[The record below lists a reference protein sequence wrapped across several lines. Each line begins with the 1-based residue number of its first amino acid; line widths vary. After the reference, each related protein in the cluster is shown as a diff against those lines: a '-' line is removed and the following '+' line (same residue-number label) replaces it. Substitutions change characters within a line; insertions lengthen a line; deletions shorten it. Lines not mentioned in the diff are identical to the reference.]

1 MSIPEENIKEVN
13 KIDKITY
20 VPFTSDK
27 IRKFSTGEITE
38 QVTCLYSKGSVS
50 VLETFR
56 RYERDCS
63 LDGNIFS
70 TSQFPSKDHNRSE
83 SFNFGHIELGFPIV
97 IPDKYADSKNQLKQI
112 LNITEKSDLL
122 KGVIEYESCL
132 LIPIRIDEEDSI
144 KSLLKTRGLKIS
156 DIVMRLYSNH
166 IGGDCLLKGISMN
179 SSNDD
184 ENKYDLTLHVASNQV
199 LQQVPEILRYYLPI
213 QGAYAISYLLSLID
227 IEYCIDN
234 YDKITSK
241 DPASKEHLAFIKS
254 TTLDKGKLTDIITD
268 VVPVIPAIF
277 RQITL
282 SKQNNNDTIDIP
294 HINFLYYE
302 AINSKHSVQIGNL
315 ISYEELYTLG
325 RTIMSNYRNSSYS
338 DINTAKL
345 NNLFLN
351 KLEDIYKMGTPNKNK
366 IREFQKLTVSHLI
379 SSNPTHNQDPQL
391 ERLSGKYGMLRDK
404 SAAKRMDRTF
414 RAVITANPD
423 LLLNYVGV
431 PFSIILD
438 MYKPIIVP
446 LVVRKFKLQGSEE
459 EIFRELHHLSSS
471 TVNRIVTKGKRGE
484 IEFINSYEKTKDE
497 QLLEYVMEKLN
508 EIVKDKRVMI
518 IRFPSLHKYNE
529 LGFKIRITR
538 GSAVEFHPLVVR
550 SYNADFDGDQVSG
563 FLIETEMAVKDVD
576 EKLLPMKNVTD
587 ALGKPLLAPSQEA
600 VLGLYYLTSSFNNNP
615 KSEEPILFPSYDH
628 MYNSYVRGEISLSDV
643 VTVSYPHCSNSVFNK
658 DYAIYKTLTNI
669 DNSSAEITETLIYN
683 KPVLSLDEEGRL
695 ELQKSNPIKYTPSST
710 IVTKSSATKNITST
724 VGRFIFNSIIP
735 QNLGFVDRNEDPY
748 RLEIGDEFF
757 NNNKSS
763 GLSASLINKVL
774 KRVIEVVQDN
784 EKVAYI
790 HDRFKDLGYYYATI
804 SGFSLSLEDFKQSPE
819 RKKIIE
825 KTKKRVNAIKLDNTL
840 SEKDKEEQIIELW
853 MNCTEEIT
861 EKTIQYL
868 PDDNPLKM
876 MIISGARGSKSQ
888 ISQLLGMRG
897 IMKDASG
904 NFIQSPILG
913 NFIEGIT
920 PTDTISASYGACKGI
935 IDKGN
940 TTKDTGELTRN
951 LILGVNDLTI
961 KIGDC
966 GDREGLLFKA
976 IPIIYQGQLDCVGN
990 LFTIDK
996 KDFILRPSIIR
1007 GQTVRFLDDQPV
1019 LDSNGNIYAY
1029 HYTEKVDGDDIVMD
1043 NDYRQIPIFNIKH
1056 NRVLSEEL
1064 FYLSTNN
1071 KHLKDDNRLSLQV
1084 SSDKIVISI
1093 KNDGH
1098 NFTEI
1103 NIKRQLTK
1111 LNVYDF
1117 YIESINII
1125 NGTIVD
1131 NKSDITKVFDVSV
1144 KESDPLLAV
1153 GDSLLVGLVDCA
1165 FHNENLIY
1173 LNGEVLDNNFIVKL
1187 SPTEF
1192 SVKPADSNKY
1202 NYITKVQYAPITS
1215 DLYGRYLINNLYD
1228 EEGNLL
1234 VSADKM
1240 VKPLELSEE
1249 KFKRAVELHPEG
1261 IYVRSS
1267 ITCKHKI
1274 CAKCYGFNHSSNA
1287 PAKVGDAVGLAA
1299 AHTLGEYNTQN
1310 TLRTF
1315 HTGGAASAGD
1325 IGDTFKAIKNLLVRG
1340 KIDSKQMHK
1349 VLHINTNNTD
1359 ISKSVSKVKTN
1370 LPKMYT
1376 YKNKIFA
1383 SNLPIGEP
1391 LLGQEQDSVYF
1402 PLTME
1407 LLGICNYFTYIN
1419 ASASTLETIKMIFIA
1434 GGANIISSYFEIF
1447 IAKMFSKFIVVD
1459 GGDSI
1464 FNTGDSIDINEL
1476 MENNFQLIK
1485 NSRNPIIA
1493 SPKFT
1498 TISECSNPSNN
1509 PNLAMLNGHLKKN
1522 ISNATTYRTSSSVTA
1537 DTITAVLTGTSYPTG
1552 SITVKN
1558 SVKQAS
1564 EELKPIKTK
1573 DELIEFMKTEE
1584 ENFKEISSKMIEQI
1598 KMFGGIEFE
1607 DTYQPNIEEDDIY
1620 NEPSELDNIEFN
1632 DLDET
1637 SNEMSNIEFNTIN
1650 IDIQE
1655 EIIDIT
1661 DNTITEIDN
1670 QPPTEH
1676 INNKE
1681 YLDEDNDN
1689 LDNNENLES
1698 IGF

>member
-1 MSIPEENIKEVN
+1 MSSGENIKEIN

-20 VPFTSDK
+20 LPFTSDK
-27 IRKFSTGEITE
+27 IRKFSSGEITE
-38 QVTCLYSKGSVS
+38 QVTCLYSKGTVP
-50 VLETFR
+50 VLETYR

-70 TSQFPSKDHNRSE
+70 TTQFPIKDHNRNE
-83 SFNFGHIELGFPIV
+83 SFNFGHIELGFPIL

-112 LNITEKSDLL
+112 LNIVEKSDLL
-122 KGVIEYESCL
+122 KGVVEYESCL
-132 LIPIRIDEEDSI
+132 LIPIRTDEEDTI
-144 KSLLKTRGLKIS
+144 GRIIKTRGLKMNNL
-156 DIVMRLYSNH
+156 VMRLYSNK
-166 IGGDCLLKGISMN
+166 ISRDCLLRHTAMMPN
-179 SSNDD
+179 PD
-184 ENKYDLTLHVASNQV
+184 ETMFDLSLFVASNQV

-213 QGAYAISYLLSLID
+213 QGAYAITYLLGLID

-234 YDKITSK
+234 YDSITST
-241 DPASKEHLAFIKS
+241 DPASKDHLAFIKS
-254 TTLDKGKLTDIITD
+254 TILDKGKLTDIITD
-268 VVPVIPAIF
+268 VIPVMPAIF

-282 SKQNNNDTIDIP
+282 SKQNNSDTIDIP

-315 ISYEELYTLG
+315 ISYDELYTLG
-325 RTIMSNYRNSSYS
+325 RTIMSNYRKPNYS
-338 DINTAKL
+338 QVNTAKL

-379 SSNPTHNQDPQL
+379 SSAPTHNQDPQL

-471 TVNRIVTKGKRGE
+471 TVNKIVTKGKRGE

-600 VLGLYYLTSSFNNNP
+600 VLGLYYLTSSFSRKP
-615 KSEEPILFPSYDH
+615 KSEPILFPSYDQ
-628 MYNSYVRGEISLSDV
+628 MFNAYIRGEVSLADV
-643 VTVSYPHCSNSVFNK
+643 VTVSYPNCSNSIFNK

-669 DNSSAEITETLIYN
+669 NNSSAEITETLIYDKPSFNIDEHGGLCLN
-683 KPVLSLDEEGRL
+683 KTKPT
-695 ELQKSNPIKYTPSST
+695 NYTPSST
-710 IVTKSSATKNITST
+710 IVTKTSTTKNITST

-748 RLEIGDEFF
+748 GLEVGDEFF
-757 NNNKSS
+757 EGNKSS

-825 KTKKRVNAIKLDNTL
+825 ETKKRVNAVKLDNTL
-840 SEKDKEEQIIELW
+840 SEKDKGEKIIGLW
-853 MNCTEEIT
+853 MNCTEDIT

-920 PTDTISASYGACKGI
+920 PTDTISASYGACKGV

-951 LILGVNDLTI
+951 LILGVNDFTV

-966 GDREGLLFKA
+966 GDREGLLFRP
-976 IPIIYQGQLDCVGN
+976 IPIVYQGQLDCVGN
-990 LFTIDK
+990 LFTIDR
-996 KDFILRPSIIR
+996 KDFILRPSIVR
-1007 GQTVRFLDDQPV
+1007 GQTVKFLDDQPV
-1019 LDSNGNIYAY
+1019 LDSNGNIYVY
-1029 HYTEKVDGDDIVMD
+1029 HYTERTEGENIVID

-1064 FYLSTNN
+1064 YKLSVNT
-1071 KHLKDDNRLSLQV
+1071 KHLIDKNRLSLQV
-1084 SSDKIVISI
+1084 STDKVVINV
-1093 KNDGH
+1093 KND
-1098 NFTEI
+1098 NNTFTEI
-1103 NIKRQLTK
+1103 NIAKQLTK

-1117 YIESINII
+1117 YIESINVIT
-1125 NGTIVD
+1125 GTSVD
-1131 NKSDITKVFDVSV
+1131 NKSDITKVFDVSDQ
-1144 KESDPLLAV
+1144 ESDPLLV
-1153 GDSLLVGLVDCA
+1153 VEKSLLVGLVDCA

-1173 LNGEVLDNNFIVKL
+1173 LDGEILDGNFIIKL
-1187 SPTEF
+1187 TPTEF

-1215 DLYGRYLINNLYD
+1215 DLYGRYLINDLYGED
-1228 EEGNLL
+1228 GNLL

-1240 VKPLELSEE
+1240 VKPLEISED

-1261 IYVRSS
+1261 IYVRSP
-1267 ITCKHKI
+1267 ITCKHKL

-1287 PAKVGDAVGLAA
+1287 PAKVGDATGLAA

-1325 IGDTFKAIKNLLVRG
+1325 IGDTFKAIKSLLVRG

-1349 VLHINTNNTD
+1349 VLHINTNNTNVRD
-1359 ISKSVSKVKTN
+1359 SVSKVKTN

-1376 YKNKIFA
+1376 YKNKSFA

-1391 LLGQEQDSVYF
+1391 LLGHSQDSVYF

-1407 LLGICNYFTYIN
+1407 LLGVCNYFTYIN
-1419 ASASTLETIKMIFIA
+1419 ASTSTLETIKMIFIA
-1434 GGANIISSYFEIF
+1434 GGASITSSYFEIF
-1447 IAKMFSKFIVVD
+1447 IAKMFSKFTVVN

-1464 FNTGDSIDINEL
+1464 FNTGDNIDINEL

-1485 NSRNPIIA
+1485 NSRNPIIV

-1498 TISECSNPSNN
+1498 TISECSSPSNN

-1522 ISNATTYRTSSSVTA
+1522 IANATTYRTSSSVKA

-1552 SITVKN
+1552 NITVKN
-1558 SVKQAS
+1558 SVKQVS

-1584 ENFKEISSKMIEQI
+1584 DSFKEVSSKIIDQI

-1607 DTYQPNIEEDDIY
+1607 DTYLPNIDENDIY
-1620 NEPSELDNIEFN
+1620 NEPFELDDIEFN
-1632 DLDET
+1632 DLAEVNPDPID
-1637 SNEMSNIEFNTIN
+1637 NIDFNTIN

-1661 DNTITEIDN
+1661 DNTTTTVVEQTPSID
-1670 QPPTEH
+1670 
-1676 INNKE
+1676 
-1681 YLDEDNDN
+1681 DEDIIIESYDN
-1689 LDNNENLES
+1689 MDEDIDDGDLSS